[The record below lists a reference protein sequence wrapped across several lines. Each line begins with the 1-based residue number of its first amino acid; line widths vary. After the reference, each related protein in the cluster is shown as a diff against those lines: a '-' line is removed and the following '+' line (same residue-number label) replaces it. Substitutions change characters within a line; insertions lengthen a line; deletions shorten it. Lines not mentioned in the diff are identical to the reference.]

1 MPSDRTLAS
10 PQHMVWQLFEALRR
24 LSFRLNESHSQESE
38 SVIRQDAALCV
49 ILAVQCVEVFLN
61 VYFRIIITEPGYTH
75 AAEKIKDDLSKTQCG
90 LDHKIKNWPVLVFEK
105 RLSLD
110 KGFGQQFINLKNLR
124 HRLMHFTSSH
134 EAFNIP
140 GVTILGLS
148 DVSVYNELSER
159 TGIEALQTAEAFLC
173 EVFTLR
179 GIPVEDLPYHLHSWT
194 GLPPMRV

>member
-1 MPSDRTLAS
+1 MASDRTLAS
-10 PQHMVWQLFEALRR
+10 PHHMVWQLFEALRR
-24 LSFRLNESHSQESE
+24 LCFRLNESQAKESE

-61 VYFRIIITEPGYTH
+61 VYFRILITEPGYTH
-75 AAEKIKDDLSKTQCG
+75 AAEKVMDDLAKTQCG
-90 LDHKIKNWPVLVFEK
+90 LDYKIKNWPVLVFGK

-110 KGFGQQFINLKNLR
+110 KGAGQQFIDLKNLR

-134 EAFNIP
+134 ETFDVP
-140 GVTILGLS
+140 GVAIQGLA
-148 DVSVYNELSER
+148 DISVYNSLSAK

-179 GIPVEDLPYHLHSWT
+179 GISSEKLPAQLHSWT
-194 GLPPMRV
+194 GLPSIPK